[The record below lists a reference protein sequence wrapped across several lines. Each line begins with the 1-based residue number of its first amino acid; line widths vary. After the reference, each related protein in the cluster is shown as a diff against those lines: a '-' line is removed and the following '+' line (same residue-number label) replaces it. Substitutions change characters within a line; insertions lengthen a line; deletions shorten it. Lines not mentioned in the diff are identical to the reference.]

1 MVLPKENYYEN
12 EKKEDWQLTTGYR
25 SMVVELDGI
34 TNKQAAR
41 QPSHR
46 KTPAEMQSSN

>member
-12 EKKEDWQLTTGYR
+12 EKKEDRQLITGYR
-25 SMVVELDGI
+25 SMVVALYGI

-41 QPSHR
+41 QPIHQ
-46 KTPAEMQSSN
+46 KIPAAK